1 MLPSLAV
8 DLRVLEF
15 AMNLFL
21 QISPNNTAFS
31 LTLERVLGNMGF
43 QLGHQV
49 SLVFLVPNRYAKSC
63 TELFATAIR
72 ELPYVVL
79 ASLKP
84 LEASLQRHH
93 RHDA

>member
-21 QISPNNTAFS
+21 QISPNNTAFT
-31 LTLERVLGNMGF
+31 LALERVLMNMGF
-43 QLGHQV
+43 QLEHQV
-49 SLVFLVPNRYAKSC
+49 SLLSLILTRHPLTRSR

-72 ELPYVVL
+72 ELSDVVQPP
-79 ASLKP
+79 AQSH
-84 LEASLQRHH
+84 EATL
-93 RHDA
+93 